1 METLELVLRKPAAG
15 PFGLALQSHGKDPG
29 VKSATPGSNAQQGGL
44 TAGDTIVSING
55 QNVTGFGITQAVK
68 ALREVTG
75 EFKMVVRRRASG
87 VPAALRGK
95 EEPRAPTVAESNKR
109 ESPASTLPECA
120 AHASAIA
127 GTSKSHERDEM
138 HSPESPPTI
147 PDGPLP
153 TDSNEYLPA
162 TGIEA
167 HTIVPATSGRT
178 ADTGSLPETTNAAPE
193 TTIAVPQATVTAP
206 ETTTFSVEAPA
217 VHTTPE
223 DFDDKRKDAAVSAL
237 AANLDNVTRG
247 IKLVKGGQQAVLKT
261 RICGGCSEV
270 IVSGEFITAMGT
282 TFHKQCFTCETC
294 KEPLGGGFLVDDGKR
309 SCKAC
314 VLSLGCI
321 PCVAEGM
328 ALCYIEVRP
337 VVHVVNASRS
347 NCLFSFVNGCSRFDP
362 LISCHSTGR
371 ASCWDLCKMWRV
383 HFD

>member
-167 HTIVPATSGRT
+167 HTIVPGAQNVGH
-178 ADTGSLPETTNAAPE
+178 LYPY
-193 TTIAVPQATVTAP
+193 TVHRYP
-206 ETTTFSVEAPA
+206 GLF
-217 VHTTPE
+217 
-223 DFDDKRKDAAVSAL
+223 
-237 AANLDNVTRG
+237 
-247 IKLVKGGQQAVLKT
+247 
-261 RICGGCSEV
+261 
-270 IVSGEFITAMGT
+270 
-282 TFHKQCFTCETC
+282 
-294 KEPLGGGFLVDDGKR
+294 
-309 SCKAC
+309 C
-314 VLSLGCI
+314 VGCI
-321 PCVAEGM
+321 SW
-328 ALCYIEVRP
+328 LHHT
-337 VVHVVNASRS
+337 VVDSVW
-347 NCLFSFVNGCSRFDP
+347 DM
-362 LISCHSTGR
+362 SCHSSPTH
-371 ASCWDLCKMWRV
+371 ASSSV
-383 HFD
+383 AS